1 MTDLRA
7 RYLADS
13 VATAAPARLLT
24 LLYDRLLLD
33 LHRAGSAL
41 ETGDR
46 GGAGSHLAHAQDIV
60 CELIATLDVSAWEGG
75 PRLMSLYGWLL
86 NELLGAGTS
95 GDAARVE
102 ACRTVVTPLAE
113 AWHQAADALAGDTR
127 PAAEPVGAAS
137 GLLGVA

>member
-1 MTDLRA
+1 MSDLRA

-24 LLYDRLLLD
+24 MLYDRLLLD
-33 LHRAGSAL
+33 LHRAAAAL
-41 ETGDR
+41 GGGDR
-46 GGAGSHLAHAQDIV
+46 AGAGPHLAHAQDIV

-75 PRLMSLYGWLL
+75 NRLMSLYGWVL

-95 GDAARVE
+95 GDADRVE
-102 ACRTVVTPLAE
+102 ACRGVVAPLAE
-113 AWHQAADALAGDTR
+113 AWHQAADALSGATR
-127 PAAEPVGAAS
+127 PAEAVPASS

>member
-1 MTDLRA
+1 MSDLRA

-13 VATAAPARLLT
+13 VATASPARLLT
-24 LLYDRLLLD
+24 MLYDRLLLD
-33 LHRAGSAL
+33 LHRATSAL

-46 GGAGSHLAHAQDIV
+46 GGAGTHLAHAQEIV

-75 PRLMSLYGWLL
+75 NRLMSLYGWVL
-86 NELLGAGTS
+86 NELLTAGTT

-102 ACRTVVTPLAE
+102 ACRGVVAPLAE
-113 AWHQAADALAGDTR
+113 AWHQAADALAGADR
-127 PAAEPVGAAS
+127 PADEPVAAT

>member
-1 MTDLRA
+1 MSDLRA

-13 VATAAPARLLT
+13 VATASPARLLT

-33 LHRAGSAL
+33 LHRATSAL

-46 GGAGSHLAHAQDIV
+46 GGAGTHLAHAQDIV

-75 PRLMSLYGWLL
+75 NRLMSLYGWVL
-86 NELLGAGTS
+86 NELLTAGTT

-102 ACRTVVTPLAE
+102 ACRGVVAPLAD
-113 AWHQAADALAGDTR
+113 AWHQAADALAGAER
-127 PAAEPVGAAS
+127 PAAEPVAAT

>member
-1 MTDLRA
+1 MSDLRA

-13 VATAAPARLLT
+13 VATASPARLLT
-24 LLYDRLLLD
+24 MLYDRLLLD

-46 GGAGSHLAHAQDIV
+46 GSAGTHLAHAQDIV

-75 PRLMSLYGWLL
+75 SRLMSLYGWLL
-86 NELLGAGTS
+86 NELLGAGTT
-95 GDAARVE
+95 GDAARVG
-102 ACRTVVTPLAE
+102 ACRSVVAPLAE
-113 AWHQAADALAGDTR
+113 AWHEAADALAGAAR
-127 PAAEPVGAAS
+127 PADEAVAAPS

>member
-1 MTDLRA
+1 MSDLRA

-13 VATAAPARLLT
+13 VATASPARLLT
-24 LLYDRLLLD
+24 MLYDRLLLD
-33 LHRAGSAL
+33 LHRATSAL

-46 GGAGSHLAHAQDIV
+46 GGAGTHLAHAQDIV

-75 PRLMSLYGWLL
+75 NRLLT
-86 NELLGAGTS
+86 AGTT

-102 ACRTVVTPLAE
+102 ACRGVVAPLAE
-113 AWHQAADALAGDTR
+113 AWHEAADALAGADR
-127 PAAEPVGAAS
+127 PASEPVAAT